1 MDRAAPSVEH
11 MTAISPAAA
20 ATSPATAAT
29 SRAARTG
36 SGFARYR
43 QAITVPGALQFA
55 IPGVIGRFPMAM
67 LSLSQVLLVVAVT
80 GQYGLAG
87 AVSATGSAVAAVTGP
102 RVASLA
108 DRRGQ
113 ARVLRPLVLLFAAAT
128 AALAVCAVSRAPT
141 WTLFVAGGLSRGTMP
156 ALGSMVRRRWSSL
169 LSDPGL
175 VDAAFSLEGIADEL
189 IFIAGP
195 VLVVA
200 LVTRFP
206 PVTGLLVTGALSV
219 AGVAGLARHRR
230 SEPPAVPAARG
241 GAGALRSRGLRVLI
255 GMHVCLG
262 AMFVAV
268 DLATIAFASEHGAE
282 PMAGPVLGLYGLGSA
297 AAGVWYGTRRWR
309 APHSSR
315 LLPALAATVLGVAP
329 LGFMPGIWWLA
340 PAMLVAGLGIAA
352 TLASSYR
359 VAEQVVPAA
368 RRTEGMSWLTTAAS
382 AGTALGA
389 PVAGHLID
397 SHGALAGYLFGFAVG
412 LVGVALT
419 AAGKRA
425 LAGGRGSAEE
435 EPERAPE
442 HGPAPQR
449 VLEGGQEHGL
459 ERRPEDGPER
469 GQERGPERGG
479 YGAAAAVPGSA
490 RPHCAAGLALPESAG
505 AEHRRGRAGRDRRGT
520 RRPVLV
526 PGAGLPAAGRRF
538 RRLGAGARAAG
549 ERPRNPARAAAQRP
563 AAGRVSAPAPGP
575 ARAGCR

>member
-1 MDRAAPSVEH
+1 
-11 MTAISPAAA
+11 
-20 ATSPATAAT
+20 
-29 SRAARTG
+29 
-36 SGFARYR
+36 
-43 QAITVPGALQFA
+43 
-55 IPGVIGRFPMAM
+55 
-67 LSLSQVLLVVAVT
+67 
-80 GQYGLAG
+80 
-87 AVSATGSAVAAVTGP
+87 
-102 RVASLA
+102 
-108 DRRGQ
+108 
-113 ARVLRPLVLLFAAAT
+113 VLRPLVLLFAAAT
-128 AALAVCAVSRAPT
+128 AALAVCAVSRAPA

-169 LSDPGL
+169 LNDPGL

-206 PVTGLLVTGALSV
+206 PVTGLLVTAALSV

-241 GAGALRSRGLRVLI
+241 GAGALRSGGLRVLI

-359 VAEQVVPAA
+359 VAEQVVPAT
-368 RRTEGMSWLTTAAS
+368 RRTEGMSWLTTGAS

-397 SHGALAGYLFGFAVG
+397 SHGAAAGYLFGFAVG

-425 LAGGRGSAEE
+425 LAGGRGSA
-435 EPERAPE
+435 AD
-442 HGPAPQR
+442 GPGSPA
-449 VLEGGQEHGL
+449 
-459 ERRPEDGPER
+459 EDGPEFVP
-469 GQERGPERGG
+469 QDGPGFVPGDGPGFVPQDGPVRAPEAGPVCGG
-479 YGAAAAVPGSA
+479 CGAAAAAPGSA
-490 RPHCAAGLALPESAG
+490 SQRCAAGLALPESAG

-520 RRPVLV
+520 GGGVLV
-526 PGAGLPAAGRRF
+526 PGAGLSAAGRRV

-563 AAGRVSAPAPGP
+563 AAGRVSAPASGP
-575 ARAGCR
+575 ARARCG